1 MPRPIEQFYS
11 GETDESPFGSN
22 LVTPTDEQ
30 VLHFI
35 QPTLSSTIDERIA
48 VAKATA
54 YYLEGENDKVIKG
67 GDLEV
72 KPKLDAVMP
81 GSPFVEGFPSSP
93 SRRSARD
100 RDSTDDAVKEQNTVC
115 VQQFVFV

>member
-1 MPRPIEQFYS
+1 MEQPYS

-30 VLHFI
+30 VLHFL
-35 QPTLSSTIDERIA
+35 QPNLSSTIDERIA

-54 YYLEGENDKVIKG
+54 YYLGSEDDKFTKE
-67 GDLEV
+67 GDLKV
-72 KPKLDAVMP
+72 VPKLDAVMS
-81 GSPFVEGFPSSP
+81 GSPFVDGFSPSL
-93 SRRSARD
+93 SRRSVGD

-115 VQQFVFV
+115 IRQ